1 MIEIVLAV
9 ALQAPVVET
18 PCQKLTR
25 DFASNE
31 VTYSIIYDANQ
42 SLLAADQ
49 GFAAATGDH
58 SGVSRRLASNAVT
71 DEKFKAD
78 GDRII
83 SLMAGHSCR
92 LPDHVTS
99 PQTYRADIAAC
110 VAAKGTAGKQTACDY
125 IDRAV
130 ALSAPVRAP
139 VIRRHRP

>member
-1 MIEIVLAV
+1 MIGIALAV
-9 ALQAPVVET
+9 ALQVPVAET
-18 PCQKLTR
+18 VCQKLTR

-31 VTYSIIYDANQ
+31 VTYSVIYDANQ
-42 SLLAADQ
+42 KLLAADQ
-49 GFAAATGDH
+49 AFAAATGNH
-58 SGVSRRLASNAVT
+58 SGVTRRLASNAIT

-83 SLMAGHSCR
+83 SLMAGNGCR

-99 PQTYRADIAAC
+99 PRTYRADIAAC
-110 VAAKGTAGKQTACDY
+110 LAAKGTDGEQTACGY

-139 VIRRHRP
+139 VIRQHRR